1 MAAID
6 RLAWWYGTALCL
18 CFASTSFY
26 VLVGFLASIFPS
38 SMLQQGQRSLD
49 FRPFGHEVMPLCYGL
64 WSRMV
69 N

>member
-26 VLVGFLASIFPS
+26 VLVGFFRFYIPKLCASTRPKK
-38 SMLQQGQRSLD
+38 SLD
-49 FRPFGHEVMPLCYGL
+49 IFGLLVMK
-64 WSRMV
+64 
-69 N
+69 